1 VPKPLLSEESE
12 KLDPPILD
20 ELISRISTL
29 ASVYH
34 KPPAMFVR
42 LAKQRLGQNSDEE
55 EEVRN
60 REEPE
65 SLLPPTGDLLG
76 GGDLLGSTSSTPE
89 VALPQLLSPQA
100 ENANGLQV
108 NGKFFVNGENIEL
121 RLQITNHSGKVIS
134 GFLVKFKK
142 NLFNLE
148 PATPNLSIQSISP
161 GQTVLSPL
169 PCTYGKLAAGL
180 AMSPIDVALKTNDLV
195 VYFSVELPL
204 PLLLSPDGRQDKT
217 AYISGWQSIQKES
230 YFEIVNV
237 NVGSSISDIQ
247 AKLEANRIF
256 YITHRNIKDK
266 DYVYLSAKTIDGSIF
281 LLEISQLGN
290 PTWTLCVKSI
300 SEPVVPLLA
309 QAVQSFLSS

>member
-1 VPKPLLSEESE
+1 
-12 KLDPPILD
+12 
-20 ELISRISTL
+20 
-29 ASVYH
+29 
-34 KPPAMFVR
+34 
-42 LAKQRLGQNSDEE
+42 
-55 EEVRN
+55 
-60 REEPE
+60 
-65 SLLPPTGDLLG
+65 
-76 GGDLLGSTSSTPE
+76 
-89 VALPQLLSPQA
+89 
-100 ENANGLQV
+100 
-108 NGKFFVNGENIEL
+108 
-121 RLQITNHSGKVIS
+121 
-134 GFLVKFKK
+134 
-142 NLFNLE
+142 
-148 PATPNLSIQSISP
+148 
-161 GQTVLSPL
+161 
-169 PCTYGKLAAGL
+169 
-180 AMSPIDVALKTNDLV
+180 MSPIDVALKTNDLV